1 MVAAIDSDGGGD
13 RRSDLLF
20 QTFFFLNGDD
30 VEDVEDDEDD
40 EQDLQKNN
48 EKKNDEDEDRM
59 ILMKISVLLMMKINS
74 GLANVLLQKDFKMP
88 LQGLVMWSMSGV
100 VTDQV
105 SGYSKGFG
113 FIRYAT
119 VEDAA
124 KGIKGMDGKFLD
136 GWVIFT
142 EYARPRPQPPQFKN
156 NAGSPPPGYGSPY
169 GRP

>member
-1 MVAAIDSDGGGD
+1 MAMAMRAAAAAGPGGLSLRG
-13 RRSDLLF
+13 LLF
-20 QTFFFLNGDD
+20 STLTSTSPFIPPPTN
-30 VEDVEDDEDD
+30 
-40 EQDLQKNN
+40 QDPPPTSSSLARLSKRTTTEGLQ
-48 EKKNDEDEDRM
+48 D
-59 ILMKISVLLMMKINS
+59 
-74 GLANVLLQKDFKMP
+74 AFA
-88 LQGLVMWSMSGV
+88 SGV

-142 EYARPRPQPPQFKN
+142 EYARSRPQPPQFKN

>member
-1 MVAAIDSDGGGD
+1 MAMAMRAAAAAGPGGLSLRG
-13 RRSDLLF
+13 LLF
-20 QTFFFLNGDD
+20 STLTSTSPFIPPPTNQDPPPTSSSLARLSKRTTTEGLQDAFARFGD
-30 VEDVEDDEDD
+30 VVH
-40 EQDLQKNN
+40 
-48 EKKNDEDEDRM
+48 
-59 ILMKISVLLMMKINS
+59 
-74 GLANVLLQKDFKMP
+74 GF
-88 LQGLVMWSMSGV
+88 GV